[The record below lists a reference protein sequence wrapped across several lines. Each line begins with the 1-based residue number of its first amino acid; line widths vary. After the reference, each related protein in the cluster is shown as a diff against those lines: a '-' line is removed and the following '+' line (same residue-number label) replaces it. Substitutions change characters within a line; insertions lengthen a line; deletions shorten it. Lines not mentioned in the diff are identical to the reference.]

1 MALDASRVGQRADR
15 LRALKRG
22 EERFRPLLE
31 HSFEVIALL
40 DRAGVILYTG
50 PSTQQVLG
58 YAPDELVGRNALE
71 LIHPDD
77 REAIA
82 ASLASLLAEPGG
94 SGAAEYRLRH
104 QDGSWRWM
112 EGAWANRLDDA
123 AVGAIVGNSRD
134 VTDRKALE
142 SNLSYLARAS
152 KLLSASL
159 DFETIWRNLTE
170 LAVPHIADW
179 CAVDVLNERGIFD
192 IAAIAHRDP
201 EKLALVKEY
210 REANPIDMSAE
221 FGLPVIVTTK
231 RPEYIP
237 LITDELLVAIS
248 KTERELE
255 VVRSLGMT
263 SALSV
268 PLVVRDRGIGAITFV
283 TSDSRRRLTAADVAM
298 AEELAARTSLALENA
313 TLYAEARGAVALRDD
328 FIAVASHELKTP
340 ITSLKMYTQVLGNQS
355 ARAGDERMSR
365 LLGKMDAQTNKLTR
379 LVNDLLDVSRMRHG
393 RLEFYDEAFDLGEVV
408 AEAIE
413 HLRLTGEEREMRV
426 EGEVARLVRG
436 DRDRVGQVL
445 TNLLTNALK
454 FSPPS
459 QPVVVRLTQGTEEAT
474 VSVRDSGIGIEA
486 EHQQRLFERFYRVD
500 DPDERTYPGLGIGL
514 FIANEIVTRHG
525 GVMRVASAGKGQGAE
540 FSFTLPYE
548 RGTAGETDKGYH

>member
-1 MALDASRVGQRADR
+1 MASDTARAGQRTADR
-15 LRALKRG
+15 LRTLKRG

-31 HSFEVIALL
+31 HSFEVSALL
-40 DRAGVILYTG
+40 DRNGAILYTG
-50 PSTQQVLG
+50 PSTQRLLG
-58 YAPDELVGRNALE
+58 YTPDELMGRNALD

-77 REAIA
+77 RAAIA
-82 ASLASLLAEPGG
+82 ASLASLLAEPDG

-112 EGAWANRLDDA
+112 EGAWANRLDDPE
-123 AVGAIVGNSRD
+123 VGAIVGNSRD

-159 DFETIWRNLTE
+159 DFDAIWRNLTE

-221 FGLPVIVTTK
+221 FGLPVVVRTK
-231 RPEYIP
+231 QPEYIP
-237 LITDELLVAIS
+237 LISDELLVAVS
-248 KTERELE
+248 KTERDLE
-255 VVRSLGMT
+255 VVRSLGMA

-268 PLVVRDRGIGAITFV
+268 PLVVRDRGVGAITFV
-283 TSDSRRRLTAADVAM
+283 TSDSRRRLTQADVAM
-298 AEELAARTSLALENA
+298 AEELAARASLALENA

-393 RLEFYDEAFDLGEVV
+393 RLEFHEDAFDLGEVA
-408 AEAIE
+408 AEAVE
-413 HLRLTGEEREMRV
+413 QLRLTGEEREIRI
-426 EGEVARLVRG
+426 EGEVARPVRG

-454 FSPPS
+454 FSLPS
-459 QPVVVRLTQGTEEAT
+459 QPVVVRLAPGAEEAT
-474 VSVRDSGIGIEA
+474 VSVRDFGIGIEA
-486 EHQQRLFERFYRVD
+486 VHQQRLFERFYRVD

-548 RGTAGETDKGYH
+548 RGTAGDT